1 MKKVPFVT
9 RFMKWVPS
17 LSKMVYEGGKGLD
30 MGAGHPPDILHV
42 HNNNNVVMLD
52 QLTSCSKVMPNM

>member
-17 LSKMVYEGGKGLD
+17 RSKMVYEGGKGLD
-30 MGAGHPPDILHV
+30 LGAGHPPDILHV
-42 HNNNNVVMLD
+42 HVRNIIITL
-52 QLTSCSKVMPNM
+52 